1 MGVGVGVIVGQR
13 DAKMSS
19 KYPGMKR
26 EKCGAYS
33 RRSTFDKKMARGLDK
48 NSEDLTR
55 TPQLVANHRCL
66 AR

>member
-1 MGVGVGVIVGQR
+1 MGGWVGRVGVGVGVGVIVGQR

-33 RRSTFDKKMARGLDK
+33 RRYRQ
-48 NSEDLTR
+48 EDGER
-55 TPQLVANHRCL
+55 T
-66 AR
+66 

>member
-1 MGVGVGVIVGQR
+1 MGRVGVGVGVGVGVIVGQR

-33 RRSTFDKKMARGLDK
+33 RRSTRRWR
-48 NSEDLTR
+48 EDLTR
-55 TPQLVANHRCL
+55 IPRT
-66 AR
+66 